1 MNNLFVSRKDYD
13 AIKKGKDVL
22 IVVEAK
28 GKEPIYARITYDATN
43 NNLTK
48 ILKNCLR
55 GIDI

>member
-28 GKEPIYARITYDATN
+28 GEEPIYAHITYDVTN
-43 NNLTK
+43 NNLTQ
-48 ILKNCLR
+48 ILKKLFK
-55 GIDI
+55 GD

>member
-28 GKEPIYARITYDATN
+28 GKEPIYARITYDVTN
-43 NNLTK
+43 NNLTQ
-48 ILKNCLR
+48 ILKKLFK
-55 GIDI
+55 GD